1 MAKATKRTYS
11 AYSQDAMH
19 LLSATIRVERKAKKM
34 SEHELAERAG
44 VSRSFIK
51 RLEKGEMKCEIGA
64 VFEVA
69 HIVGIPLFDA
79 EPSRLSSHI
88 KQVEDKLTLLPKSIR
103 KKAKVISDDF

>member
-1 MAKATKRTYS
+1 MPKSTKRTYS
-11 AYSQDAMH
+11 AYSHDAMY
-19 LLSATIRVERKAKKM
+19 LLGATIRAERKAKKL
-34 SEHELAERAG
+34 SEHELAERTG
-44 VSRSFIK
+44 VARSVIQ
-51 RLEKGEMKCEIGA
+51 RIEKGDMTCGIGI
-64 VFEVA
+64 VFEAA